1 MFDAQTFIWTIYTF
15 WVCFSRQ
22 VLPVRRA
29 VPTPPLSLWSEAI
42 PVHRLREEV
51 CPQRSPVETP
61 QSPPLST
68 KQQDRPLC
76 KLTPRTP
83 LWQTLM
89 LRGEGGRRAGICVRQ
104 KREVGRRG
112 EQKSRHLEKK
122 SDSLANV
129 CVYVQ
134 TCTRDVHSWYCDN
147 LLGGEEK
154 TVQTKTENC
163 YLTQRPHRWN
173 KLLVQCKFVGFTQ
186 IFSLIWRKLNYLLLR
201 VFLHFEVLFIFIDW
215 LCQKPYM
222 NKSCIAKG
230 FTTINIPH
238 LKKKK
243 NLLGIL

>member
-1 MFDAQTFIWTIYTF
+1 MLKHLCGQFTNLGVFF
-15 WVCFSRQ
+15 PGRFSRSDE
-22 VLPVRRA
+22 LSRHRRSHSGVKPYQCIVCEKKFA
-29 VPTPPLSLWSEAI
+29 RSDHLSKHLK
-42 PVHRLREEV
+42 VHRF
-51 CPQRSPVETP
+51 PRSSRTGRSANWPH
-61 QSPPLST
+61 
-68 KQQDRPLC
+68 
-76 KLTPRTP
+76 RTP

-112 EQKSRHLEKK
+112 EQKSRHLQKK

-173 KLLVQCKFVGFTQ
+173 KLLVQYKFVGFTQ
-186 IFSLIWRKLNYLLLR
+186 IFCLIWIKLNYLLLR
-201 VFLHFEVLFIFIDW
+201 VFLHFEVLFIFID
-215 LCQKPYM
+215 CV
-222 NKSCIAKG
+222 KSLIWIKVASLRG
-230 FTTINIPH
+230 LQQLTSPI
-238 LKKKK
+238 
-243 NLLGIL
+243 